1 MMIQKK
7 KKQSLVNTHFRK
19 EQSQI
24 YLSIPLGGCKKT
36 VMKSN
41 NENTPLHET
50 GDEDESISREVSQHW
65 NHELRHPNENQ
76 HDQFDESKN
85 DDVDLENAIGNVLS
99 ELGFS
104 ELHQNSQGDEVNVF
118 NTKPKERW
126 QASLDN
132 DRNELEREASTPKEA
147 SERPVENSDPQ
158 RHISKDKSSYYGE
171 RADGQQE
178 EPSLTQMQDASDFH
192 ITKYAKLNT
201 DGDRAEDDNSNNVDN
216 VLGEAIGNALE
227 SIYDQ
232 RNTDN
237 EHHAEGLEA
246 RDTAQFTSTNDDQLK
261 NAIGDALENI
271 ITSSKPTEGHENT
284 VHEKGEEGD
293 DSRKQDGCI
302 ENNISSEYN
311 EHKEDEDSV
320 MERAIHDALSN
331 VFSHEN
337 EELKAITKQPSRR
350 NSSALRR
357 HSIDNSLEITN
368 LVLNVVS
375 QVASSEN
382 PHSNE
387 ALPISADVLQELAA
401 EITSQVQ
408 DQLEEDGSRKIR
420 AISDMPQIEDH
431 ILAHFQNEA
440 YKEETGN
447 KHDTKNSIDEKAVQT
462 ALASVVKNAIY
473 PSGNI
478 DTTPERLES
487 STKNEGTDLE
497 QLQMNAI
504 LQNAFNMAMENPQ
517 ELLSNLGAEENQEQ
531 TTLGDAESQAPKLKA
546 DSSSSIAGLLSRLKS
561 PLGASSSLF
570 LNSLNRAS
578 DASFTS
584 SQNDNP
590 NKDQG
595 VLKADDI
602 TVGKVPPITE
612 NLIKSITNKSISD
625 HYDDAK
631 SKKTLSIAETLALHR
646 SSMSGIYKKD
656 YSSIESLEQALI
668 SDSRRSSLLQ
678 KAHNIPTIMQT
689 LQSSSTSEN
698 SLTQVLR
705 QATESL
711 SSIKSIGSFSYLT
724 GSSISSIVDIISSY
738 RVKGDERVMLDPLC
752 IAKEY
757 LSGTNSDGVSKKA
770 VTVIDKVINLFKLST
785 SYEKSNSGINM
796 SQFEPS
802 MAAGSV
808 KQQFISTINKSILSV
823 MSGFADNSFRR
834 ASPLSGIKAKTDS
847 LEYKERI
854 RLENRERKKK
864 WREENAERNKDNDLR
879 SRVLKRANI
888 IYGEK
893 DTPEK
898 KFWIEEE
905 FSKRREKRIAKQKK
919 EEAEKHSKGGLD
931 DTPYKLKRPFGVK
944 GSNTYAED
952 PQLIRAVTDTFNIVS
967 CLCYRE
973 EPLVAAAATAAAT
986 ASSAAFYSIENKLD
1000 DFQTVESAVSQIVTS
1015 LMEEPSND
1023 NHRARI
1029 LTLSKGA
1036 STSPLLQL
1044 HNISQ
1049 STTLHELQELQYRSL
1064 NKNYND
1070 RQGSYHSNS
1079 NDLEKK
1085 NESQSSDFPSN
1096 SLLDFQNM
1104 NLTKND
1110 SNKRKNENPWDMSSK
1125 RARSLS
1131 PERSNLQNS
1140 TPLGEIAKSAIT
1152 QMATSSTLKFPS
1164 YRKPEASQDNI
1175 QVKKEQPTLYL
1186 LRSSPFLSNK
1196 SNLSTSKELDTKN
1209 HLSRLKKPA
1218 SFQRPSYSGK

>member
-1 MMIQKK
+1 
-7 KKQSLVNTHFRK
+7 
-19 EQSQI
+19 
-24 YLSIPLGGCKKT
+24 
-36 VMKSN
+36 MKSN
-41 NENTPLHET
+41 NEDNPLHET
-50 GDEDESISREVSQHW
+50 GDEDESISKEVSQHW
-65 NHELRHPNENQ
+65 NDEQRYSNENQ
-76 HDQFDESKN
+76 HDQHDESKN
-85 DDVDLENAIGNVLS
+85 EDVELENAIGNVLS

-104 ELHQNSQGDEVNVF
+104 GLHQSTQQDEANVLD
-118 NTKPKERW
+118 TKLNEHW
-126 QASLDN
+126 QASPDK
-132 DRNELEREASTPKEA
+132 DCDEQEREANISKETP
-147 SERPVENSDPQ
+147 ERQVENSDSQ
-158 RHISKDKSSYYGE
+158 SHLSKDKNFYYGE
-171 RADGQQE
+171 GADVQQE
-178 EPSLTQMQDASDFH
+178 EFALTQMQEASDAH
-192 ITKYAKLNT
+192 NT
-201 DGDRAEDDNSNNVDN
+201 NHVKSTEGDRAEADTSNNVDN

-227 SIYDQ
+227 SIYDK
-232 RNTDN
+232 RNDDN
-237 EHHAEGLEA
+237 EHHAEDFEA
-246 RDTAQFTSTNDDQLK
+246 RDEAQFTSNDDDQLK
-261 NAIGDALENI
+261 DAIGDAFENI
-271 ITSSKPTEGHENT
+271 ITSSKTTEGHENT
-284 VHEKGEEGD
+284 VHEEVD
-293 DSRKQDGCI
+293 HNRKQDMGI
-302 ENNISSEYN
+302 ENNTSSEYKEN
-311 EHKEDEDSV
+311 KEDEDSV

-331 VFSHEN
+331 VFSHDN
-337 EELKAITKQPSRR
+337 EELKTITKQPSRR
-350 NSSALRR
+350 NSLALRR
-357 HSIDNSLEITN
+357 QSLDNSSEITN
-368 LVLNVVS
+368 LVSNVVS
-375 QVASSEN
+375 QMASSEN
-382 PHSNE
+382 PQSNE
-387 ALPISADVLQELAA
+387 TLPIPADVLQELAA

-408 DQLEEDGSRKIR
+408 DQLEEDGSRKVR

-447 KHDTKNSIDEKAVQT
+447 KQDTKSSIDERTVQT

-478 DTTPERLES
+478 DGSLEKQENS
-487 STKNEGTDLE
+487 AKNEGTDLE

-517 ELLSNLGAEENQEQ
+517 ELLSNLGGEENQEQ
-531 TTLGDAESQAPKLKA
+531 IPLGNVESQVPKLKP
-546 DSSSSIAGLLSRLKS
+546 DSSSHIAGILSKLKA

-578 DASFTS
+578 DVSFTS
-584 SQNDNP
+584 GQNDSSNR
-590 NKDQG
+590 DQH
-595 VLKADDI
+595 VPKTDDI
-602 TVGKVPPITE
+602 TVGKIPPITE

-625 HYDDAK
+625 HYEDAK

-646 SSMSGIYKKD
+646 SSMSNIYKKD
-656 YSSIESLEQALI
+656 YSSIESLEQALV

-678 KAHNIPTIMQT
+678 KAQNIPTIMQT
-689 LQSSSTSEN
+689 LQSSSSSEN

-752 IAKEY
+752 MAKEY

-770 VTVIDKVINLFKLST
+770 VTVIDKVINLFKSSI
-785 SYEKSNSGINM
+785 SYEKSTSGINM
-796 SQFEPS
+796 TQFDPS
-802 MAAGSV
+802 MALGSF

-834 ASPLSGIKAKTDS
+834 SSPLSGIKARTDS

-879 SRVLKRANI
+879 SRVLKRANL

-905 FSKRREKRIAKQKK
+905 FGKRREKRIAKQKK

-931 DTPYKLKRPFGVK
+931 DTPYKLRRPFGVK
-944 GSNTYAED
+944 DSNPYAED
-952 PQLIRAVTDTFNIVS
+952 PLLIRAVTDTFNIVS

-973 EPLVAAAATAAAT
+973 EPSVAATATAAAT

-1029 LTLSKGA
+1029 FTLSKGA
-1036 STSPLLQL
+1036 SASPRLKL

-1049 STTLHELQELQYRSL
+1049 STTLDELQELQYKSL
-1064 NKNYND
+1064 SKDYND
-1070 RQGSYHSNS
+1070 GPGNYHDNS
-1079 NDLEKK
+1079 HDVQTT
-1085 NESQSSDFPSN
+1085 NERESSDFLPS
-1096 SLLDFQNM
+1096 SLLDFQNL
-1104 NLTKND
+1104 NLTKTD
-1110 SNKRKNENPWDMSSK
+1110 RNKRKNEDSWDTSYK
-1125 RARSLS
+1125 RSRPSS
-1131 PERSNLQNS
+1131 PERSRNNS
-1140 TPLGEIAKSAIT
+1140 TTGTPLSDIAKSTIS
-1152 QMATSSTLKFPS
+1152 QMVTSSALKFPS
-1164 YRKPEASQDNI
+1164 YRKPEFSQDNI
-1175 QVKKEQPTLYL
+1175 TSQVKKEQPTLSL

-1196 SNLSTSKELDTKN
+1196 TNLSASKDSDTQN